1 VKHGFLDRY
10 SDLESPLHSLS
21 AVAKVIVFF
30 AIIVFV
36 LSCRA
41 MAYLSFGGYFVFLLV
56 CLGLSHV
63 PPIHV
68 LRRSLM
74 VIPFVAFAGISLL
87 FTGAS
92 GGEAGGHREGLV
104 LFQAIVIKSYVSIFA
119 LVLLSAITPFPSFLG
134 ALHKLGAPRI
144 IVSLMSF
151 TYRYLFLMIEELERM
166 QRARDARCFGGKWAW
181 HVKTVGWM
189 IGTFFVRSYE
199 RAERV
204 YQAMAARGFDG
215 RVPATASHTMS
226 AKDYVFVV
234 GALTVFL
241 GLRVVGVPRWI
252 L

>member
-92 GGEAGGHREGLV
+92 GGEAVVRQHFRTGASFGDHTVSVVSGRPSQIRGAADHCVVDVLHVPVSVLDDRRTGTDAASPGREVLRRKMGLAGENGREDDRHV
-104 LFQAIVIKSYVSIFA
+104 FR
-119 LVLLSAITPFPSFLG
+119 P
-134 ALHKLGAPRI
+134 KL
-144 IVSLMSF
+144 
-151 TYRYLFLMIEELERM
+151 
-166 QRARDARCFGGKWAW
+166 
-181 HVKTVGWM
+181 
-189 IGTFFVRSYE
+189 
-199 RAERV
+199 
-204 YQAMAARGFDG
+204 
-215 RVPATASHTMS
+215 
-226 AKDYVFVV
+226 
-234 GALTVFL
+234 
-241 GLRVVGVPRWI
+241 
-252 L
+252 